1 MADDRVSGGV
11 RITREM
17 VVAKVR
23 ALFPPADWDAVLAV
37 LDEAVLEPPG
47 WRVQMAILRLADG
60 SVDAL
65 LAWALEARTD
75 WRDVL
80 VAGEYPREGR
90 AWEVGFGTLP
100 EAERDRIRLEDRD
113 EYLRWLGVEPGAEP
127 A

>member
-1 MADDRVSGGV
+1 MAADWVSGGV

-17 VVAKVR
+17 VVEKVH
-23 ALFPPADWDAVLAV
+23 ALFPPAGWDAVLAV

-47 WRVQMAILRLADG
+47 WRVQMAILRLSDG

-65 LAWALEARTD
+65 LAWALEARRD

-80 VAGEYPREGR
+80 GAAEYPREGR
-90 AWEVGFGTLP
+90 AWSAGWDRLS

-113 EYLRWLGVEPGAEP
+113 EYLRWLGAAPGGEP